1 MWPREP
7 QARTSTRLKPT
18 GSLDRSRPA
27 NSLARSSPAS
37 KCVLPFCSGTCF
49 ATFSRWKLKN
59 TNRPRNR
66 ETPVLRLITSDGLS
80 SALAATD
87 LLLAGAALNA
97 TDGDRT
103 RGDGASR
110 SPATVG
116 GDSEVAAMVL
126 GAWSLR
132 VGLAAIEWW
141 CSLDLAS
148 SCKWWFGYIAGGDVA
163 DMVGPGGTRG
173 FVVER
178 RGIFEAL
185 WGLVGSRIR
194 YLYSKP

>member
-1 MWPREP
+1 
-7 QARTSTRLKPT
+7 
-18 GSLDRSRPA
+18 
-27 NSLARSSPAS
+27 
-37 KCVLPFCSGTCF
+37 
-49 ATFSRWKLKN
+49 
-59 TNRPRNR
+59 
-66 ETPVLRLITSDGLS
+66 
-80 SALAATD
+80 
-87 LLLAGAALNA
+87 
-97 TDGDRT
+97 
-103 RGDGASR
+103 
-110 SPATVG
+110 
-116 GDSEVAAMVL
+116 MVL

-163 DMVGPGGTRG
+163 DMVGPGGMRG